1 MPAKVR
7 VTFFEEDSNMTGF
20 IPSWTSYL
28 SSAGAGAL
36 TALLL
41 VSPASDPRQDRVAHW
56 QQDIDATLESLFTK
70 HKNAFHTTPRKDIQK
85 AADELKAKVGQLAD
99 YEVTVGLMRLVA
111 LIGDA
116 HTNLQFNTLK
126 WHVLPIDIEWLR
138 DGVFIAKADQDHRDL
153 LGARVLGL
161 GNLTVEDAATRAA
174 SVTARENDQWSK
186 VMAKQWIR
194 YAEVLRATGIIDSL
208 DAAPLTLLGADG
220 AKRTLVL
227 KPTPATKK
235 FQWITLPDA
244 EFKDLTAT
252 RKPRDGGRWYGH
264 SFDAASGTLYCWY
277 DRCQNQPDKP
287 TVGTWAKEVL
297 GLLDEHDVQRV
308 VIDLRRNGG
317 GNSILLSPLIGGL
330 ARREKIN
337 QDGKI
342 FVLIDRHTFS
352 SAEMN
357 AGELKRGTKAVLVG
371 EPTGGK
377 PNGYGEVRTF
387 NLPNSGLTVQ
397 YSTRYFKVEDMDRPS
412 QMPDVNVEPT
422 AAEFFAGRD
431 VMMEAVMRYRAK

>member
-1 MPAKVR
+1 MPGI
-7 VTFFEEDSNMTGF
+7 M
-20 IPSWTSYL
+20 PSWTCNFL
-28 SSAGAGAL
+28 TAGA
-36 TALLL
+36 TALIAFLL
-41 VSPASDPRQDRVAHW
+41 VSQGSNPQQDRAARW
-56 QQDIDATLESLFTK
+56 QQDIDATVEGLFTK
-70 HKNAFHTTPRKDIQK
+70 HKNAFHTTPREDIQK

-111 LIGDA
+111 LVGDA
-116 HTNLQFNTLK
+116 HTNLQFNTLT
-126 WHVLPIDIEWLR
+126 WHVLPIDLEWLR
-138 DGVFIAKADQDHRDL
+138 DGVFIAKTDQDHRDL
-153 LGARVLGL
+153 LGAKVLGL
-161 GNLTVEDAATRAA
+161 GNLSVEDAAARAA
-174 SVTARENDQWSK
+174 SVMARENSQWFK

-194 YAEVLRATGIIDSL
+194 FAEVLRATGIIDSL
-208 DAAPLTLLGADG
+208 DAVPLRLLGPDG
-220 AKRTLVL
+220 AKRTVVL
-227 KPTPATKK
+227 KPAAATKK
-235 FQWITLPDA
+235 IKWITLPDA
-244 EFKDLTAT
+244 ESRDLTLT
-252 RKPRDGGRWYGH
+252 RKPRFEGRWYGQ
-264 SFDAASGTLYCWY
+264 SFDEASGTLYCWY
-277 DRCQNQPDKP
+277 DRCQSQPDKP

-297 GLLDEHDVQRV
+297 SFLDEHDVQRV

-317 GNSILLSPLIGGL
+317 GNSILLWPLIGGL

-337 QDGKI
+337 QDGRL
-342 FVLIDRHTFS
+342 FVLIGRQTFS

-357 AGELKRGTKAVLVG
+357 AGELKRGTKAVLIG

-397 YSTRYFKVEDMDRPS
+397 YSTRYFKVEDKDRPS